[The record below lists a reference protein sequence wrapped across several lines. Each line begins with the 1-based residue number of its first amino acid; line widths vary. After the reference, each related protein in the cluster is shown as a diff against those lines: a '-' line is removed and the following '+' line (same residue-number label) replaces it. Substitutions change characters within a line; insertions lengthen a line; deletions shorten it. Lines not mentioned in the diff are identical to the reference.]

1 MDEDFQELISD
12 LKSANK
18 MLNQLIDLSVNN
30 ISLLQ
35 SQKLPINS
43 GRDEFVKILLNHADM
58 LKEFSEYIKE
68 NI

>member
-1 MDEDFQELISD
+1 MDEDFSDLISD

-18 MLNQLIDLSVNN
+18 MLNQVIDLSVNN

-35 SQKLPINS
+35 SQKLS
-43 GRDEFVKILLNHADM
+43 TDSERDDFVNFLLYHADM